1 MPIVSNIEKIN
12 ESFHIPICFNEKKIE
27 LNKNIITDLELIDTI
42 DASCNSIYS
51 YVFHPQTCFGKKVIR
66 QFSEYYTTD
75 TEFLKE
81 TQELL
86 KNYKKLELTNDET
99 SESKDK
105 YFTNILDIWD
115 EIKNDIGFKD
125 KYHYVDFPMLEFL
138 NQYSPFLQIMSIYNL
153 ASPVLSLFVPF
164 IILLIPFL
172 IIKMKGMTIT
182 FNEYIEVLKVIA
194 SNHAIGRLF
203 TEFSEV
209 NLNEKIY
216 LLISAGFYIFSIY
229 QNVMTCIKFNKNMIK
244 IHSHIHSIKEYIEYS
259 ICKMNHLLQY
269 TENLKTYQEFNDQI
283 KEKILELTIM
293 KDELAKVTEYKLNL
307 KKLSELGVILKSFY
321 TLYTN
326 SDLNNHILYTFGI
339 NGYIDNLEGL
349 VTNIASKKMN
359 HVTFDKKK
367 SKSTM
372 KKLYYP
378 VNENPVKNTVKMKK
392 NLIIT
397 GPNASGK
404 TTVLKSVLINVILS
418 QQMGCGF
425 YDSAT
430 LCPYKYIH
438 CYLNIPDTSGRDSL
452 FQAEARRCKE
462 ILDLIKMNPKE
473 NHFCVFDELYSGT
486 NPDEAVR
493 SALAFMNYLIK
504 TNSIYCILTTHF
516 IKLCEHLDKNKKI
529 ENFYMETE
537 CVEDA
542 EDNCIENFKYKYIL
556 KKGIS
561 KVRGGIKVLYD
572 MDYPSEIIEESMK
585 I

>member
-12 ESFHIPICFNEKKIE
+12 ESFQIPICFNEKKIE
-27 LNKNIITDLELIDTI
+27 LNKNIITDLELVDTI
-42 DASCNSIYS
+42 DASCNPIYS
-51 YVFHPQTCFGKKVIR
+51 YVFQPQTCFGKKVIR

-86 KNYKKLELTNDET
+86 KNYKKHELTNDET
-99 SESKDK
+99 PESKDK
-105 YFTNILDIWD
+105 YFTNILEIWD

-125 KYHYVDFPMLEFL
+125 RYHYVDVPMLEFL

-182 FNEYIEVLKVIA
+182 FNEYVEVLKVIA

-203 TEFSEV
+203 TEFNEV

-244 IHSHIHSIKEYIEYS
+244 IHSHIKSIKEYIEYS
-259 ICKMNHLLQY
+259 ICKMNNLLIF
-269 TENLKTYQEFNDQI
+269 TDKLKTYQSFNHMMREKIVELTKI
-283 KEKILELTIM
+283 KEELS
-293 KDELAKVTEYKLNL
+293 KVSEYKLNL
-307 KKLSELGVILKSFY
+307 KKLGELGVILKSFY
-321 TLYTN
+321 TLYN
-326 SDLNNHILYTFGI
+326 NHDLNNHILYTFGI
-339 NGYIDNLEGL
+339 NGYIDNLEGI
-349 VTNIASKKMN
+349 VTNVTTKKMN
-359 HVTFDKKK
+359 HVKFDKKK
-367 SKSTM
+367 SKANM
-372 KKLYYP
+372 KNLYYP
-378 VNENPVKNTVKMKK
+378 VNENPIKNSVKMKK

-404 TTVLKSVLINVILS
+404 TTILKSVLINVILS
-418 QQMGCGF
+418 QQVGCGF

-430 LCPYKYIH
+430 LSPYKYIH

-504 TNSIYCILTTHF
+504 TKSIYCILTTHF
-516 IKLCEHLDKNKKI
+516 IKLCEYLDKNNKI

-537 CVEDA
+537 YLDDGK
-542 EDNCIENFKYKYIL
+542 DNGIENFKYKYIL

-561 KVRGGIKVLYD
+561 NVRGGIKVLYD
-572 MDYPSEIIEESMK
+572 MDYPSEIIEESRK

>member
-1 MPIVSNIEKIN
+1 MNN
-12 ESFHIPICFNEKKIE
+12 
-27 LNKNIITDLELIDTI
+27 
-42 DASCNSIYS
+42 
-51 YVFHPQTCFGKKVIR
+51 
-66 QFSEYYTTD
+66 
-75 TEFLKE
+75 
-81 TQELL
+81 
-86 KNYKKLELTNDET
+86 
-99 SESKDK
+99 
-105 YFTNILDIWD
+105 
-115 EIKNDIGFKD
+115 
-125 KYHYVDFPMLEFL
+125 
-138 NQYSPFLQIMSIYNL
+138 
-153 ASPVLSLFVPF
+153 
-164 IILLIPFL
+164 LLI
-172 IIKMKGMTIT
+172 
-182 FNEYIEVLKVIA
+182 
-194 SNHAIGRLF
+194 F
-203 TEFSEV
+203 TD
-209 NLNEKIY
+209 K
-216 LLISAGFYIFSIY
+216 
-229 QNVMTCIKFNKNMIK
+229 
-244 IHSHIHSIKEYIEYS
+244 
-259 ICKMNHLLQY
+259 
-269 TENLKTYQEFNDQI
+269 LKTYQSFNHQI
-283 KEKILELTIM
+283 KEKIVELTKM
-293 KDELAKVTEYKLNL
+293 KEELAKVTEYKLNL
-307 KKLSELGVILKSFY
+307 KKIGELGVILKSFY

-326 SDLNNHILYTFGI
+326 AELNSHILYTFGI

-349 VTNIASKKMN
+349 LKNVKNKKMN
-359 HVTFDKKK
+359 HVKFDKKK
-367 SKSTM
+367 SKANM
-372 KKLYYP
+372 KNLYYP
-378 VNENPVKNTVKMKK
+378 VNENPIKNSVKMKK

-516 IKLCEHLDKNKKI
+516 IKLCEYLDKNKKI

-537 CVEDA
+537 YVDDGR
-542 EDNCIENFKYKYIL
+542 DNGIENFKYKYVL

-561 KVRGGIKVLYD
+561 NVRGGIKVLYD
-572 MDYPSEIIEESMK
+572 MDYPSEIIEESRK

>member
-12 ESFHIPICFNEKKIE
+12 ESFQIPICFNEKKIE

-42 DASCNSIYS
+42 DASCNPIYS
-51 YVFHPQTCFGKKVIR
+51 YVFQPNTCFGKKVVR

-105 YFTNILDIWD
+105 YFTGILDIWD

-125 KYHYVDFPMLEFL
+125 RYHYVDVPMLEFL

-182 FNEYIEVLKVIA
+182 FHEYVEVLKVIA

-244 IHSHIHSIKEYIEYS
+244 IHSHIKSIKEYIEYS
-259 ICKMNHLLQY
+259 ICKMNNLLIF
-269 TENLKTYQEFNDQI
+269 TEKLKTYQSFNHTMREKMVELTKI
-283 KEKILELTIM
+283 KE
-293 KDELAKVTEYKLNL
+293 ELAKVSEYKLNL
-307 KKLSELGVILKSFY
+307 KKLGELGVILKSFY
-321 TLYTN
+321 TLYN
-326 SDLNNHILYTFGI
+326 NQDLNNHILYTFGI
-339 NGYIDNLEGL
+339 NGYIDNLEGIVAN
-349 VTNIASKKMN
+349 VTTKKMN
-359 HVTFDKKK
+359 HVKFDKKK
-367 SKSTM
+367 SKSNM
-372 KKLYYP
+372 KNLYYP
-378 VNENPVKNTVKMKK
+378 VNENPIKNTVKMKK

-404 TTVLKSVLINVILS
+404 TTILKTVLINVILS

-430 LCPYKYIH
+430 LSPYKYIH

-504 TNSIYCILTTHF
+504 TQSIYCILTTHF
-516 IKLCEHLDKNKKI
+516 IKLCEYLDKNNKI

-537 CVEDA
+537 YLDDGE
-542 EDNCIENFKYKYIL
+542 NNGIENFKYKYIL

-561 KVRGGIKVLYD
+561 NVRGGIKVLYD
-572 MDYPSEIIEESMK
+572 MDYPSEIIEESRK